1 MGTRLPREDG
11 AHATL
16 ARMGGEVAGKS
27 GGVMAK
33 VTRRLIP
40 FLFLLYIVA
49 FLDRVNVGFAALQMK
64 DDLGFGDAVYGFGA
78 GIFFIG
84 YFLFE
89 VPSNL
94 ILERVGPRYWIARIM
109 FTWGVISSAMMFVRG
124 ETAFYVLRFLLGVAE
139 AGFFPGIVLYLTYW
153 FPAAERA
160 RAVALFMTATAMAG
174 VIGGPISGALLE
186 MDGLAGLEGWQWLFL
201 LEGLPAVA
209 LAFVVLAVLTD
220 RPEEAHWL
228 AAEERAWLIARLGE
242 ERSSVEQEHGRTA
255 LRHALADGRVW
266 SLGLLYFALVLSIYA
281 VSLWLPQIVAGLA
294 QMSDFEVGVVS
305 ALPYVVASVGMV
317 LVGAHSDRTGERR
330 WHIAAPALVGA
341 AGFAASAVFAHPVAA
356 LASLS
361 VAALGIWSALGPFW
375 TLPPAFLSGTAAAG
389 GIALI
394 NSIGNLGGFAGPW
407 TLGLVKEATGSFA
420 PGLMLLALSLIVVA
434 ALALRLPRAAVP
446 STRPSPAAR

>member
-1 MGTRLPREDG
+1 
-11 AHATL
+11 
-16 ARMGGEVAGKS
+16 MGGEAAAVAGR
-27 GGVMAK
+27 VMARI
-33 VTRRLIP
+33 TRRLIP

-94 ILERVGPRYWIARIM
+94 ILERVGPRFWIARIM
-109 FTWGVISSAMMFVRG
+109 FTWGVLSSAMMFVRG

-209 LAFVVLAVLTD
+209 LAFVVLAFLTD

-228 AAEERAWLIARLGE
+228 AADERAWLIARLAR
-242 ERSSVEQEHGRTA
+242 ERATVEQAHGRTA
-255 LRHALADGRVW
+255 LRHALADTRVW

-294 QMSDFEVGVVS
+294 QMSDFEVGLVS

-317 LVGAHSDRTGERR
+317 VVGAHSDRTGERR

-341 AGFAASAVFAHPVAA
+341 AGFAASAAFQHPVLA

-361 VAALGIWSALGPFW
+361 LAALGIWSALGPFW
-375 TLPPAFLSGTAAAG
+375 TLPTAFLSGSAAAG

-407 TLGLVKEATGSFA
+407 ALGLIKQSTGSFA
-420 PGLMLLALSLIVVA
+420 PGLLLLALSLIVVA
-434 ALALRLPRAAVP
+434 ALALRLPREAPPAIP
-446 STRPSPAAR
+446 PSPAAR

>member
-1 MGTRLPREDG
+1 
-11 AHATL
+11 
-16 ARMGGEVAGKS
+16 MGGEASAEAGR
-27 GGVMAK
+27 VMARI
-33 VTRRLIP
+33 TRRLIP

-153 FPAAERA
+153 FPVAERA

-186 MDGLAGLEGWQWLFL
+186 MDGLAGLDGWQWLFL

-209 LAFVVLAVLTD
+209 LAFVVLAFLTD

-228 AAEERAWLIARLGE
+228 AADERAWLIARLAQ
-242 ERSSVEQEHGRTA
+242 ERATVEQAHGRTA
-255 LRHALADGRVW
+255 LRHALLDTRVW

-281 VSLWLPQIVAGLA
+281 VSLWLPQIVASLA
-294 QMSDFEVGVVS
+294 QMSDFEVGLVS

-317 LVGAHSDRTGERR
+317 VVGAHSDRTGERR

-341 AGFAASAVFAHPVAA
+341 VGFAASAAFQHPVLA

-375 TLPPAFLSGTAAAG
+375 TLPTAFLSGTAAAG
-389 GIALI
+389 GIAFI

-407 TLGLVKEATGSFA
+407 ALGLIKQATGSFA
-420 PGLMLLALSLIVVA
+420 PGLLLLALSLIVVA
-434 ALALRLPRAAVP
+434 ALALRLPREASPAIP
-446 STRPSPAAR
+446 PSPAVR

>member
-1 MGTRLPREDG
+1 
-11 AHATL
+11 
-16 ARMGGEVAGKS
+16 MGGEGALEAGR
-27 GGVMAK
+27 VTAK

-64 DDLGFGDAVYGFGA
+64 SDLGFGDAVYGFGA

-94 ILERVGPRYWIARIM
+94 ILERVGPRFWIARIM
-109 FTWGVISSAMMFVRG
+109 FTWGLISCAMMFVEG
-124 ETAFYVLRFLLGVAE
+124 EAGFYALRFLLGVAE
-139 AGFFPGIVLYLTYW
+139 AGFFPGMVLYLTYW

-186 MDGLAGLEGWQWLFL
+186 MDGLGGLEGWQWLFL
-201 LEGLPAVA
+201 LEGLPAVG
-209 LAFVVLAVLTD
+209 LAFVVLAFLTD

-228 AAEERAWLIARLGE
+228 LPEERSWLIARLAE
-242 ERSSVEQEHGRTA
+242 ERATVERAHGRTA
-255 LRHALADGRVW
+255 LRHALADARVW

-305 ALPYVVASVGMV
+305 AIPYVVASIGMV
-317 LVGAHSDRTGERR
+317 VVGAHSDRSGERR
-330 WHIAAPALVGA
+330 WHIALPALVGA
-341 AGFAASAVFAHPVAA
+341 VGFAASAGFEHPVLA

-361 VAALGIWSALGPFW
+361 LAALGIWSALGPFW
-375 TLPPAFLSGTAAAG
+375 TLPTAFLSGTAAAG
-389 GIALI
+389 GIAFV

-407 TLGLVKEATGSFA
+407 ALGLLKEATGSFA
-420 PGLMLLALSLIVVA
+420 PGLLLLALSLVVVA
-434 ALALRLPRAAVP
+434 ALALRLPRAASP
-446 STRPSPAAR
+446 ASLPSPAAH